1 MTVLPGLISLF
12 WTVLLHQLINSSGP
26 VPVTLLLDEFANTG
40 KIPNLHAVARGRDN
54 AIWLGLQSLC
64 QLDAVYGKETTRT
77 IRDNSTTNLA
87 LAGLDHVS
95 AEEISRAPGEGTAQV
110 TRTTR
115 TPAAWLHTR
124 VSYSGHGVSRR
135 VLTADAVRRLPSDE
149 LLMISANRCPL
160 RLSRVT
166 RDWTPY
172 TAVTTELGPERG
184 LDLTEPNCIAGVPAG
199 PPMLPDLPTPPVRPS
214 RSKRIAPKSNGH
226 GNR

>member
-40 KIPNLHAVARGRDN
+40 KIPNLHAVARGRDI
-54 AIWLGLQSLC
+54 AIWLGLQSLSP
-64 QLDAVYGKETTRT
+64 LDALHGQEAART
-77 IRDNSTTNLA
+77 IRDNSTTKLA
-87 LAGLDHVS
+87 LAGLDHTS
-95 AEEISRAPGEGTAQV
+95 AEEISRALGEGTALV

-115 TPAAWLHTR
+115 TPEGWLNIR
-124 VSYSGHGVSRR
+124 VSYSDHEVSRR
-135 VLTADAVRRLPSDE
+135 LLTADEVRRLPSDE

-172 TAVTTELGPERG
+172 AAVTTELGPERG
-184 LDLTEPNCIAGVPAG
+184 LDLTEPNCIAGVPAVSPM
-199 PPMLPDLPTPPVRPS
+199 PPVLPTSPVRPS